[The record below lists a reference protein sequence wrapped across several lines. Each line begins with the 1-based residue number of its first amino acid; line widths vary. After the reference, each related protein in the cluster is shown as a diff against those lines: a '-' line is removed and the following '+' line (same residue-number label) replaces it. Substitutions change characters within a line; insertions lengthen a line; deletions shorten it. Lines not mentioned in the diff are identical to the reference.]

1 MALEEK
7 QVLLTIPEK
16 VEEIF
21 MKKIELLDCTLRDG
35 GYVND
40 WRFGYTNIVSIF
52 ERLVDANVDII
63 EVGCLDDRRPFDN
76 DRTIFPDTK
85 SADKIYGSL
94 DKKNAIIVG
103 MIDYGTCAIENIAP
117 CEESCLDGIRVIFKK
132 GKMYPAM
139 EFCRQVKALGYK
151 VFSQLVSV
159 TSYTDAE
166 LLELI
171 HLVND
176 VKPYAVSMVDT
187 YGLMDDEWLLHLYK
201 ILDDNVI
208 EGIQIGFHAHNNFQ
222 LGYSNAL
229 AFLKYDGRHDVVVD
243 GTLFGMGKSAGND
256 PIELVAMTLNS
267 RYGGN
272 YNIDAMLESINE
284 SVMDF
289 YKKTPWGYTLFFY
302 LCAKNKCH
310 PNYLTDYEKEEN
322 LSVSMIDTLLS
333 TIEPEDKKLLYDK
346 TIGKKFYEKFVGE
359 HCDDGESINEFL
371 DFVGNRKILL
381 IGPGKNIGL
390 QAAEVQK
397 FVKDNTPVVI
407 SINYLPVEVTA
418 DCVFITNPKRY
429 HDMTLSLK
437 DERNRAVKKL
447 ATTNVT
453 CRNGRFDYVINRSPL
468 LEKDEK
474 IIDNSFLMLIKFLNG
489 IGIKEVWCAGFDGYS
504 DREINYNKPEM
515 EYDFVKREAISLN
528 SHMKASIAEYRRSMN
543 ITFITYSAYDAEE
556 DIHGAAI

>member
-1 MALEEK
+1 
-7 QVLLTIPEK
+7 
-16 VEEIF
+16 
-21 MKKIELLDCTLRDG
+21 MKNICLLDCTLRDG

-40 WRFGYTNIVSIF
+40 WRFGYANIVSVF

-63 EVGCLDDRRPFDN
+63 EVGFLDDRRPFDN

-85 SADKIYGSL
+85 SADKIYASL
-94 DKKNAIIVG
+94 DRKSSMIVG

-117 CEESCLDGIRVIFKK
+117 CEETCLDGIRVIFKK

-139 EFCRQVKALGYK
+139 EFCRQLKALGYK

-159 TSYTDAE
+159 TSYSDGE

-171 HLVND
+171 SLVNE

-187 YGLMDDEWLLHLYK
+187 YGLLDDEWMLHLYK
-201 ILDDNVI
+201 ILDDHVA
-208 EGIQIGFHAHNNFQ
+208 EGIRIGFHAHNNFQ

-229 AFLKYDGRHDVVVD
+229 AFLRYEGRHDVVVD

-256 PIELVAMTLNS
+256 PIELVAMTLND

-272 YNIDAMLESINE
+272 YKIGAMLEAINE
-284 SVMDF
+284 TVMDF
-289 YKKTPWGYTLFFY
+289 YQKAPWGYSLFFY

-310 PNYLTDYEKEEN
+310 PNYLKDYEKEEN
-322 LSVSMIDTLLS
+322 LSVSMIDALLA

-346 TIGKKFYEKFVGE
+346 AVGEEYYEKFIEEYCSEGKA
-359 HCDDGESINEFL
+359 INEFL
-371 DFVGNRKILL
+371 DFVGNRKVLL

-390 QAAEVQK
+390 QAAKVQNFIK
-397 FVKDNTPVVI
+397 ENTPVVI
-407 SINYLPVEVTA
+407 SINYLPNEVIA

-429 HDMTLSLK
+429 HDMTLSLR
-437 DERNRAVKKL
+437 DERNRMVKKL

-453 CRNGRFDYVINRSPL
+453 CRKGHFDYVINRSPL

-474 IIDNSFLMLIKFLNG
+474 IMDNSFLMLIKFLNK

-504 DREINYNKPEM
+504 DRESNYNRPEM
-515 EYDFVKREAISLN
+515 EYDFVKREAVNLN
-528 SHMKASIAEYRRSMN
+528 SHMKASIAEYRRTMN

>member
-1 MALEEK
+1 
-7 QVLLTIPEK
+7 
-16 VEEIF
+16 
-21 MKKIELLDCTLRDG
+21 MKKIQLLDCTLRDG

-40 WRFGYTNIVSIF
+40 WRFGYTNIVSMF

-63 EVGCLDDRRPFDN
+63 ELGFLDERRPFDI

-94 DKKNAIIVG
+94 DKKNAMVVG
-103 MIDYGTCAIENIAP
+103 MIDYGTCAIENLSP
-117 CEESCLDGIRVIFKK
+117 CNESYLDGIRVIFKK

-151 VFSQLVSV
+151 VFAQLVSV
-159 TSYTDAE
+159 NSYTDE
-166 LLELI
+166 EMMELI
-171 HLVND
+171 RLVND

-187 YGLMDDEWLLHLYK
+187 YGVLDDEWMLHIYKLL
-201 ILDDNVI
+201 DENVDSEI
-208 EGIQIGFHAHNNFQ
+208 GIGFHAHNNFQ

-229 AFLKYDGRHDVVVD
+229 AFLRYEGKHDLVVD
-243 GTLFGMGKSAGND
+243 GTLYGMGKSAGNA
-256 PIELVAMTLNS
+256 PIELVAMTLNKK
-267 RYGGN
+267 YGGN

-289 YKKTPWGYTLFFY
+289 YRKTPWGYKTFFY

-322 LSVSMIDTLLS
+322 LSVSMVDGLLS

-346 TIGKKFYEKFVGE
+346 GVGKHYYEYFIKE
-359 HCDDGESINEFL
+359 HVNEGTAINNFL
-371 DFVGNRKILL
+371 DFVGNKKILL
-381 IGPGKNIGL
+381 VGPGKNIGL
-390 QAAEVQK
+390 QAKKVQK
-397 FVKDNTPVVI
+397 FVADEKPVII
-407 SINYLPVEVTA
+407 SVNYLPKEVTS

-437 DERNRAVKKL
+437 EDRHANVKTL

-453 CRNGRFDYVINRSPL
+453 CRNGQFDFVINRAPL

-474 IIDNSFLMLIKFLNG
+474 IIDNSFLMLIKFLSN
-489 IGIKEVWCAGFDGYS
+489 IGIKEVHCAGFDGYS
-504 DREINYNKPEM
+504 DKENNYNNPEM
-515 EYDFVKREAISLN
+515 EYDFVKREAVSLN
-528 SHMKASIAEYRRSMN
+528 SHMKASIADYRKTMN
-543 ITFITYSAYDAEE
+543 VTFITYSAYDAEE
-556 DIHGAAI
+556 DIQGAAI